1 MPRVTREQTEKNRSL
16 IEDASARLF
25 REQGLDAVS
34 VANLMASVGLTHGGF
49 YGHFASKDELAAV
62 ACAKAFEQSGE
73 RWAKRLASSDS
84 NAAALDSFLT
94 TYLSTRMRDDLGN
107 SCCAPSLAVD
117 VARQPADKPVRAA
130 YLQGVRQMTE
140 MIASIV
146 DDEDAAD
153 RRRHALTM
161 LSTIVGAQILARATK
176 GDAISDDFLDAVKT
190 SLIEA
195 NAGAHEATSAHESH
209 ESHAGARRPAATD
222 GTSKPA
228 SPKTAI

>member
-16 IEDASARLF
+16 IEEASARLF

-62 ACAKAFEQSGE
+62 ACAKAFEQSSE
-73 RWAKRLASSDS
+73 RWAKRLATSQT
-84 NAAALDSFLT
+84 NAQALDGFVG

-130 YLQGVRQMTE
+130 YLEGVGHMAE
-140 MIASIV
+140 MLASLV

-153 RRRHALTM
+153 RRRHALT
-161 LSTIVGAQILARATK
+161 LLATLVGAQILARATK
-176 GDAISDDFLDAVKT
+176 GDALSDEVLEAVKAT
-190 SLIEA
+190 LIEA
-195 NAGAHEATSAHESH
+195 NREAHGPVEA
-209 ESHAGARRPAATD
+209 AA
-222 GTSKPA
+222 P
-228 SPKTAI
+228 